1 MDYTVPALGVLATY
15 LRLLRRTAGVTYEEL
30 AARTDYSSAHLKR
43 AASGK
48 SLPTW
53 NAVRAYTHGCL
64 LSSEPGGPEL
74 ISRVTSLYFWAQED
88 AKRAAR
94 EQRRS
99 TVAPKPQY
107 ATTPADI
114 SAAMRD
120 AWRRAGKPTTRA
132 IESVSDGH
140 LPRTT
145 ANAITNGRTVP
156 RTFRQYLTFL
166 QACEIHGAAL
176 GPWFQAWFTVY
187 GKPDIHK
194 AALMLRLPMDANALM
209 AYVSLYSQNEEV
221 KTDLL
226 REAAGPLHDRVAEGW
241 GIEESVGE
249 AAEWLT
255 SPKRGFVGHY
265 LYAAWYEATEQ
276 RLQDR
281 WAPGPAYQRRAALPV
296 HTVRPVDPLWFHWAG
311 RDLENSR
318 RLTQTLV

>member
-1 MDYTVPALGVLATY
+1 MDITVPALGALATY
-15 LRLLRRTAGVTYEEL
+15 LRLLRRTAGLTYEEL

-53 NAVRAYTHGCL
+53 NAVKAYTHGCL
-64 LSSEPGGPEL
+64 LSCEPGVPEL
-74 ISRVTSLYFWAQED
+74 IPKVASLYFWAQEY
-88 AKRAAR
+88 AKRAAQ

-120 AWRRAGKPTTRA
+120 AWRRAGKPTTRV
-132 IESVSDGH
+132 IESMSAGH

-166 QACEIHGAAL
+166 QACEIRGAAL

-187 GKPDIHK
+187 GKPDVHK
-194 AALMLRLPMDANALM
+194 AALMLTLPMETKARM
-209 AYVSLYSQNEEV
+209 AYVSSYSQNEEIQA
-221 KTDLL
+221 DLV
-226 REAAGPLHDRVAEGW
+226 REAAGLVRDRIAEGW
-241 GIEESVGE
+241 GVKKSVNE
-249 AAEWLT
+249 ADEWLT
-255 SPKRGFVGHY
+255 PSKRGLAERF
-265 LYAAWYEATEQ
+265 LYAGLHEATVQ
-276 RLQDR
+276 RLQDG
-281 WAPGPAYQRRAALPV
+281 WVPDPAYQRRAALPV
-296 HTVRPVDPLWFHWAG
+296 HIDRIWLHWAG
-311 RDLENSR
+311 QDLKNSR
-318 RLTQTLV
+318 HLTQTLV